1 VNLNL
6 PVEANEFVKSL
17 VAQGKYQSEEAAVV
31 DGLRL
36 LMGREKLRAEIAKG
50 AEQLDRG
57 ESFDD
62 ETVFAEVEAEIEN
75 VESRRASE

>member
-6 PVEANEFVKSL
+6 PVEASDFVKSL

-50 AEQLDRG
+50 VGQLDRG

-62 ETVFAEVEAEIEN
+62 ETVFAEVEAEIAN
-75 VESRRASE
+75 VESRRAGE